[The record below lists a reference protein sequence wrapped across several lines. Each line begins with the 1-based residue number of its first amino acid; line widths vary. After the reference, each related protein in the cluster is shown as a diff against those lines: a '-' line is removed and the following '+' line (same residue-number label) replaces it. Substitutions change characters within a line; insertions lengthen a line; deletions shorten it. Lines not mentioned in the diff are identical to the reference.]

1 MQVDQSAQHQDP
13 VQQEEPAA
21 ADQVLV
27 PQEQLQQM
35 QISTQPESNGRDG
48 ANIIM
53 NEEEAKYEDHGNS
66 NP

>member
-1 MQVDQSAQHQDP
+1 MQVDQQEPPSQ
-13 VQQEEPAA
+13 QQEPL
-21 ADQVLV
+21 VV

-35 QISTQPESNGRDG
+35 QISTQPERRDGRDG

-53 NEEEAKYEDHGNS
+53 NEEEAKAEDHGNC